1 MPGGKS
7 TRSCHGTRLTR
18 QWNPGA
24 QRVYAAP
31 LDIPQAPEGM
41 DDLSPAEI
49 MQTIEPT
56 DVNHVWV
63 ISRLSGSEGV
73 ISLRS
78 ASCVTVFSNSS
89 RSR

>member
-1 MPGGKS
+1 MPCCELLPTIKVAP
-7 TRSCHGTRLTR
+7 LIP

-24 QRVYAAP
+24 QKVYAAP

-78 ASCVTVFSNSS
+78 ASYVSPLSGLW
-89 RSR
+89 R